1 MTIITELRLYNIHN
15 DFRKRVTHIRQI
27 VAALMILA
35 VVSMFSAP
43 LLACEAAGHRCAM
56 MSHAPKVAVAVHKA
70 KHDCCPKKGSDAPAP
85 AKQSCHENAVVMP
98 SECASSTQCCD
109 MGNAPVVSV
118 VQVEPAKKS
127 LLAIVSDPPP
137 DPFMVAAGH
146 IDRSAVL
153 PIHPRP
159 VFDLKTDLRI

>member
-1 MTIITELRLYNIHN
+1 MTR
-15 DFRKRVTHIRQI
+15 IRQL
-27 VAALMILA
+27 VSLLMILA

-56 MSHAPKVAVAVHKA
+56 MSHAPKAAAPTHMG
-70 KHDCCPKKGSDAPAP
+70 KHSCCPKKGSEAP
-85 AKQSCHENAVVMP
+85 AKKSCHENAVIMP
-98 SECASSTQCCD
+98 AECASSTQCCD
-109 MGNAPVVSV
+109 MGNTPVVSV

-137 DPFMVAAGH
+137 DPFMAAAKYT
-146 IDRSAVL
+146 DCAAAL
-153 PIHPRP
+153 PRHPRP

>member
-1 MTIITELRLYNIHN
+1 MMR
-15 DFRKRVTHIRQI
+15 FRQLVSL
-27 VAALMILA
+27 LMILA

-56 MSHAPKVAVAVHKA
+56 MSHTAPKAVAPAHMA
-70 KHDCCPKKGSDAPAP
+70 NHNCCPKRGGEAPAP
-85 AKQSCHENAVVMP
+85 AKQSCHERAVVMP
-98 SECASSTQCCD
+98 AECASSTQCCD
-109 MGNAPVVSV
+109 MGNAPVVNV

-137 DPFMVAAGH
+137 DPFMMAARH
-146 IDRSAVL
+146 IDRSAVF
-153 PIHPRP
+153 PRHPRP

>member
-1 MTIITELRLYNIHN
+1 MTR
-15 DFRKRVTHIRQI
+15 IRQI
-27 VAALMILA
+27 VSLLMMLA

-43 LLACEAAGHRCAM
+43 LLACEAAGHRCATM
-56 MSHAPKVAVAVHKA
+56 LHAPEVAPAHTP
-70 KHDCCPKKGSDAPAP
+70 KHDCCPKQGSEAPAP
-85 AKQSCHENAVVMP
+85 AKSTCHENAVVMP
-98 SECASSTQCCD
+98 AECASSTQCCD

-118 VQVEPAKKS
+118 AQAEPAKKS

-137 DPFMVAAGH
+137 DLFVVASGH
-146 IDRSAVL
+146 IDLSSVL

>member
-1 MTIITELRLYNIHN
+1 MTR
-15 DFRKRVTHIRQI
+15 IRQL
-27 VAALMILA
+27 VSLLMIFA

-56 MSHAPKVAVAVHKA
+56 MSHAKAAPVHMA
-70 KHDCCPKKGSDAPAP
+70 KHSCCPKKGSDTPAP
-85 AKQSCHENAVVMP
+85 AQQSCHENAVVMP
-98 SECASSTQCCD
+98 AECASSTQCCD

-137 DPFMVAAGH
+137 DPFTAAAKY
-146 IDRSAVL
+146 IDRSAAL
-153 PIHPRP
+153 PRHPRP